1 MTVKQ
6 LKSLLETLPENLN
19 VVVDVADFGQETI
32 KAARIVEMYRGM
44 TAHGKVYYER
54 QSFFMGDNVTKEK
67 VVYLSG
73 DDFGN

>member
-6 LKSLLETLPENLN
+6 LRLLLESLPEELN

-32 KAARIVEMYRGM
+32 KSAKIFEMFRGN
-44 TAHGKVYYER
+44 TAHGKVYYE
-54 QSFFMGDNVTKEK
+54 SNNFFMGGDIIKEK

-73 DDFGN
+73 DED